1 MLVLVVWFWIS
12 HIFRW
17 TIIVLFL
24 IVVLECEINLVA
36 VEARKGMDDVAI
48 ID

>member
-1 MLVLVVWFWIS
+1 MLVLTVWLWIG

-17 TIIVLFL
+17 TVIVLFL
-24 IVVLECEINLVA
+24 IVVLECEINLDT